1 MKKLIVP
8 LAIALLS
15 GIGSGTAFTVIQA
28 SRKADADAV
37 VARMRADSI
46 SAAVEDSVSRLADAQ
61 DPGIANDSSTE
72 DSAAHKDIVTPAESL
87 RAVAAGKTS
96 TAKATKSNTAETR
109 LAAAPAASVSADKQ
123 STASTKAQSEPRGT
137 GAQSRTVDEAL
148 AAVKAAQN
156 DARSTVLPEERLA
169 KIFTAMQAKDAAR
182 VLGQMEDRDIRK
194 VLSLM
199 NDRQVAAILA
209 ALPAERAAAVV
220 RVNKPEVETD
230 K

>member
-8 LAIALLS
+8 LVIALLS
-15 GIGSGTAFTVIQA
+15 GVGSGTAFTVIQA

-46 SAAVEDSVSRLADAQ
+46 SAAIEDSLSRLADVQ
-61 DPGIANDSSTE
+61 GSDIVSDSSTE
-72 DSAAHKDIVTPAESL
+72 DSIAHKDIVTPAESL

-109 LAAAPAASVSADKQ
+109 PAAASVAADTQSAV
-123 STASTKAQSEPRGT
+123 AAKALSESRGT
-137 GAQSRTVDEAL
+137 GSPSRTVNEAL
-148 AAVKAAQN
+148 AAVKAAQS
-156 DARSTVLPEERLA
+156 DARSTALPEERLA